1 MQEFYRIYHKSHS
14 SYAIYREQEAK
25 WEKNYGENAQRQ
37 KTRIEYKQLQDY
49 QKETD
54 RQHTERIYHS
64 KDKGA
69 RYLASL

>member
-14 SYAIYREQEAK
+14 AYAVYREQEAE
-25 WEKNYGENAQRQ
+25 WEKNYRENAQRQ
-37 KTRIEYKQLQDY
+37 KTRSEYKQLQDY

-64 KDKGA
+64 KDKEA
-69 RYLASL
+69 R